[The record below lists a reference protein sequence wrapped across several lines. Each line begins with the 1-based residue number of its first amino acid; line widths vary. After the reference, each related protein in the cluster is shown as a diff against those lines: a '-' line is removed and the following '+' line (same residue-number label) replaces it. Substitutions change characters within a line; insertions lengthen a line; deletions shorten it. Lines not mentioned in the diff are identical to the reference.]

1 MKNLSMIV
9 VAITTMLFG
18 CNQTPTKQL
27 NEAEENLT
35 EAKVELKDAKANEI
49 EAEKAKEAEEWK
61 YFKNE
66 ADTSIANMD
75 KDLKDMEANLEKAG
89 KKDKQKL
96 KADYAK
102 AKSDMVLLREK
113 LRTRDL
119 EFENEIITFDNTV
132 IEKNQSFKREFN
144 HDMDEFGKSI
154 KDLFTDNVK

>member
-75 KDLKDMEANLEKAG
+75 KDLKDMEANLEKVG